1 MSQKRMPAYGKRIME
16 MRQSGKVPTNRVMV
30 TFDWSL
36 AKAYPRIVI
45 ADDTPVDQ
53 LNFSFLAGLAVQ
65 VVYSRK
71 DAHRVSGI
79 VEAILE
85 INPSSLVTFAL
96 DLVESGNAATLIK
109 PYQNTQLAEAA

>member
-16 MRQSGKVPTNRVMV
+16 MRRSGKVPTNRVMV

-45 ADDTPVDQ
+45 ADDMSADH
-53 LNFSFLAGLAVQ
+53 LNFTYLAGLAVQ
-65 VVYSRK
+65 VVYRQK
-71 DAHRVSGI
+71 DAHRISAI
-79 VEAILE
+79 VAAILE

-109 PYQNTQLAEAA
+109 PYQNIQLAEAA